1 LANHPQQGALR
12 YPLTAIL
19 GAGANVRTLRELIRH
34 GGELSA
40 PSLVKRTGLAKASV
54 RQALGILQAMK
65 LVDAIGSDRAR
76 LFRVRREHPLAT
88 ALDTLFREEEKRFE
102 AVLEAVRMAAERCDG
117 LVAAW
122 LYGSVAR
129 GQDREA
135 SDVDIAV
142 VGEPENLPQ
151 IEQTIREA
159 LREAEEKLAF
169 TASVVA
175 IDTDDVLRLGAA
187 SDRWWTD
194 LTRDALRI
202 VGDPPDVLAERLRR
216 QRKAER
222 RKAS

>member
-1 LANHPQQGALR
+1 MARHSPQGALR

-19 GAGANVRTLRELIRH
+19 GSGATVRTLRELIRH

-54 RQALGILQAMK
+54 RQALGIFEAMK
-65 LVDAIGSDRAR
+65 VVDVIGSGRVR

-102 AVLEAVRMAAERCDG
+102 AVLKAVHMAAGRCDG
-117 LVAAW
+117 VMAAW

-129 GQDREA
+129 GQDRET

-142 VGEPENLPQ
+142 VGEPKSLQ
-151 IEQTIREA
+151 RIEETMRET
-159 LREAEEKLAF
+159 LREAEDQLAF
-169 TASVVA
+169 TASVVTV
-175 IDTDDVLRLGAA
+175 DTNDVLRLNAA
-187 SDRWWTD
+187 NDRWWTD
-194 LTRDALRI
+194 LARDALQI
-202 VGDPPDVLAERLRR
+202 VGDSPEALRERLKR
-216 QRKAER
+216 QRKTAR